1 MSIDSFDLSQP
12 TNSKNIL
19 LNFIKNKS
27 QTSSLF
33 TSKGTGCQ
41 LSGQFKSKFSMNTAN
56 THQQKND
63 FYWTTFGN
71 DQTWRFLTPFL
82 FSIIQKRFLFTK
94 NLLLSKMLFFDNKNT
109 RKLPPNPPSSS
120 ILMPS
125 KKFENF
131 KRTETD
137 FVQKSRFSI
146 NEKIQMHQQ
155 QRFLKQL
162 YNIPIQQ
169 YFRSEMIENR
179 TTLFSS
185 SFQELAYLDSLTR
198 RFSSSHFYQRKYLVI
213 RHRFSNIN
221 QWWNGLLPEHNIET
235 TYLSDVDWR
244 TMFANATSKQKSS
257 YFLKSSQNSSLSEAK
272 QKTSSAEKAV
282 DAKHTSSVDP
292 SLFTDHSTT
301 KTTAAQKQNVFSKKD
316 KNQTFEFIMDFPD
329 AEQYYNP
336 RNRRWYLNNHFHL
349 QFSNSFKTS
358 SFANDEQKPHFV
370 WQNQKT
376 SFLNKTNTTKNVSM
390 NTIEMKKNSSYWL
403 TFDKTLQYEIYYH
416 YLMQSFHETFYYFNT
431 HREMLD
437 LFVFQLLRKGFLKE
451 LDYLM
456 TVSRFSKM

>member
-1 MSIDSFDLSQP
+1 LLQKTDL
-12 TNSKNIL
+12 
-19 LNFIKNKS
+19 
-27 QTSSLF
+27 
-33 TSKGTGCQ
+33 
-41 LSGQFKSKFSMNTAN
+41 
-56 THQQKND
+56 
-63 FYWTTFGN
+63 YWTAFGN
-71 DQTWRFLTPFL
+71 DQIWRFITPFL

-94 NLLLSKMLFFDNKNT
+94 NLLLSKMLFFNNQNT
-109 RKLPPNPPSSS
+109 RKLPPSPPSSS

-131 KRTETD
+131 KRTEND
-137 FVQKSRFSI
+137 FVQKPRFSI

-213 RHRFSNIN
+213 RHRFSNTN
-221 QWWNGLLPEHNIET
+221 QWWNGLLPEHNTET
-235 TYLSDVDWR
+235 TFLSDVDWR
-244 TMFANATSKQKSS
+244 TMFGNTISKQKYSHL
-257 YFLKSSQNSSLSEAK
+257 LKFSQNIYFS
-272 QKTSSAEKAV
+272 QKTLSKEKDISTQQLIDNKLTSQSNKSVTSA
-282 DAKHTSSVDP
+282 
-292 SLFTDHSTT
+292 
-301 KTTAAQKQNVFSKKD
+301 KTQNVFSEKD

-329 AEQYYNP
+329 VEQYYNP
-336 RNRRWYLNNHFHL
+336 RNRRWYFNSHFHVEFSDAL
-349 QFSNSFKTS
+349 QKS
-358 SFANDEQKPHFV
+358 SFVNDKKKFQSIVKHLV
-370 WQNQKT
+370 DRRLTSKQNQKT
-376 SFLNKTNTTKNVSM
+376 SFLNKSHLLKNRSID
-390 NTIEMKKNSSYWL
+390 TFDIHENSSYWL

-416 YLMQSFHETFYYFNT
+416 YLMQSFHESFHYFNT

-456 TVSRFSKM
+456 TIFRF